1 MQGGNKVFWLVGGC
15 PPQLL
20 YRAAAALEVCDL
32 DRNCLTRGRGEHPGS
47 GVSWRLRNPL
57 INDEVVI
64 DPYLGAIIGPG
75 SELIH
80 PSRGKRDRAPQAHGP
95 IISPYLRNRST
106 RTPISGDHPTVGPGK
121 PQRVRGGGTGQRLV
135 GVPGGIKP
143 GYTLIK
149 PGTLMR
155 NRARTPR
162 RDTPHGKTRRRSRA
176 VPVGGS
182 VLLVIQ
188 RCGAKPR
195 RVRGRDNLILAVPY
209 RARDQPGRG
218 RACQGTPLLIK
229 THNPSV
235 SNNRSSPLVLPGDI
249 NTG

>member
-64 DPYLGAIIGPG
+64 DPYLGAIISTG

-80 PSRGKRDRAPQAHGP
+80 TSRGKRDRAPQAHGP
-95 IISPYLRNRST
+95 IIYPYLRNRST

-121 PQRVRGGGTGQRLV
+121 PQRVRGGGTGPEHTEGRPPTGRHAEGAGPYQWV
-135 GVPGGIKP
+135 GLFCWSYSVVV
-143 GYTLIK
+143 
-149 PGTLMR
+149 R
-155 NRARTPR
+155 NP
-162 RDTPHGKTRRRSRA
+162 D
-176 VPVGGS
+176 GS
-182 VLLVIQ
+182 VAAI
-188 RCGAKPR
+188 
-195 RVRGRDNLILAVPY
+195 
-209 RARDQPGRG
+209 
-218 RACQGTPLLIK
+218 T
-229 THNPSV
+229 
-235 SNNRSSPLVLPGDI
+235 
-249 NTG
+249 